1 MQGEGER
8 SEPGGGGQIVRVV
21 DDQADAVDVARLER
35 LARHVLQALA
45 VPVELELSITCVDR
59 RRIREL
65 NEAHLGGDGP
75 TDVLAFP
82 IDGLD
87 DVQRGVPGL
96 LGDVVLC
103 PHLAAVQAGDHGRTP
118 AAELDLLLVHGILH
132 LLGHDHATED
142 ERARMFG
149 LTEDLLARFAVAG
162 GDR

>member
-1 MQGEGER
+1 VGER
-8 SEPGGGGQIVRVV
+8 SEPAGGDLVVRVV

-35 LARHVLQALA
+35 LARHVLQTLA
-45 VPVELELSITCVDR
+45 VPAELELSITCVDR

-82 IDGLD
+82 IDGVD
-87 DVQRGVPGL
+87 DVQHGVPGL
-96 LGDVVLC
+96 LGDVILC
-103 PHLAAVQAGDHGRTP
+103 PSVAADQAGDHGRTP

-142 ERARMFG
+142 ERTRMFG
-149 LTEDLLARFAVAG
+149 LTEDLLARFTVAG
-162 GDR
+162 GNR